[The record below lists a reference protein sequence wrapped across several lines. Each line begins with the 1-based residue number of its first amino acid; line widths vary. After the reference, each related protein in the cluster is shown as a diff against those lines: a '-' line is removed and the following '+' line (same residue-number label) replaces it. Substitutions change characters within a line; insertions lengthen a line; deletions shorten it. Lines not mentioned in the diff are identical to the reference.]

1 MPILN
6 MENYNNQHKLELKTR
21 LESLL
26 EAKNLSEITLR
37 IITDGNYPDC
47 KSYLKS
53 KLTHGTDIGMNVEVI
68 TVTTLGELSHSIED
82 SIRKHIPMIFQL
94 PSRKE
99 FENYYMEAMKD
110 RELSKFD
117 MDGFFR
123 MEDVINGDYT
133 FAPCTPK
140 GVLRFLKH
148 QCGSLRGKNV
158 VVCGVG
164 KLVGKPL
171 AIMLMNEKASVSTLG
186 SVYDKK
192 LKEDVLKNADIVICA
207 TGVKGSVDELH
218 LSPYKNTIVMN
229 VGTVFDENGKLDTEL
244 QVRELPN
251 VLFSPKIK
259 GVGVS
264 TVLNLLENTLNFY
277 DKYVD
282 KV

>member
-148 QCGSLRGKNV
+148 QCGSLRGKNIV
-158 VVCGVG
+158 VMGRG
-164 KLVGKPL
+164 ALMGKPFSIM
-171 AIMLMNEKASVSTLG
+171 AINEGATVSVCTSQTAS
-186 SVYDKK
+186 
-192 LKEDVLKNADIVICA
+192 DVKNSILRHVDIVICA
-207 TGVKGSVDELH
+207 TGVKGSVCELQ
-218 LSPYKNTIVMN
+218 LSTNKEVIVMN
-229 VGTVFDENGKLDTEL
+229 VGIVFDENGKLDTEL